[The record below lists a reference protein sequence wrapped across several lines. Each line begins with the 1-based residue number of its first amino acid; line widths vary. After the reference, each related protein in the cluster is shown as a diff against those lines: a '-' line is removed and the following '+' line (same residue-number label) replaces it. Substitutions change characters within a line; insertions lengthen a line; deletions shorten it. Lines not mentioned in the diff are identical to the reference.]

1 MQKHF
6 LSALCLSLSMG
17 AFCWTTAVPAS
28 LAASESVN
36 GATSSAVKTQK
47 SDAAAGGPLKQIT
60 EPTNAGN
67 TKPQAAETTV
77 SINSASAQELAAV
90 MNGIGI
96 KKAEAIV
103 SYREQFGPFTEL
115 EQLKEVPGI
124 GSALV
129 ERNLSRLKL

>member
-1 MQKHF
+1 MQKKH
-6 LSALCLSLSMG
+6 LSALCLSLTLG
-17 AFCWTTAVPAS
+17 AFCWTLSAPTAWAAKESGTVAS
-28 LAASESVN
+28 S
-36 GATSSAVKTQK
+36 
-47 SDAAAGGPLKQIT
+47 P
-60 EPTNAGN
+60 
-67 TKPQAAETTV
+67 TKPQAPTSSASKPPVTETAI
-77 SINSASAQELAAV
+77 SINSATAQELASI

-103 SYREQFGPFTEL
+103 SYRQQFGPFTEL

>member
-1 MQKHF
+1 MQKNF

-17 AFCWTTAVPAS
+17 AFCWATSAPAS
-28 LAASESVN
+28 LAASGPVN
-36 GATSSAVKTQK
+36 DAASGTVKAQKAEGATGGAVK
-47 SDAAAGGPLKQIT
+47 QIA
-60 EPTNAGN
+60 ESTNAGSHQ
-67 TKPQAAETTV
+67 PQTAENTV

>member
-6 LSALCLSLSMG
+6 LSALCLSLTMS
-17 AFCWTTAVPAS
+17 AFCWTLTAPGA
-28 LAASESVN
+28 LAAKESTG
-36 GATSSAVKTQK
+36 GAASSAVQ
-47 SDAAAGGPLKQIT
+47 
-60 EPTNAGN
+60 
-67 TKPQAAETTV
+67 TKPASKTNPPPPVTGDATPARTSEATV
-77 SINSASAQELAAV
+77 SINSASAHELAAV
-90 MNGIGI
+90 MNGVGL

-103 SYREQFGPFTEL
+103 SYRQQFGPFTEL

>member
-17 AFCWTTAVPAS
+17 AFCWATAVPAS
-28 LAASESVN
+28 LAASES
-36 GATSSAVKTQK
+36 TSSAVKTQK

-60 EPTNAGN
+60 EPTKAGN

>member
-1 MQKHF
+1 MQKNV
-6 LSALCLSLSMG
+6 LSALCLSLTMG
-17 AFCWTTAVPAS
+17 AFCWTLTAPGA
-28 LAASESVN
+28 LAAKENTS
-36 GATSSAVKTQK
+36 GAASSAVQAKPASKAPPTP
-47 SDAAAGGPLKQIT
+47 SAASGTMSSRST
-60 EPTNAGN
+60 E
-67 TKPQAAETTV
+67 AAV

-90 MNGIGI
+90 MNGVGL

-103 SYREQFGPFTEL
+103 SYRQQFGPFTEL

>member
-1 MQKHF
+1 MQNKY
-6 LSALCLSLSMG
+6 LSALCLSLTLG
-17 AFCWTTAVPAS
+17 AFCWTLTAPTA
-28 LAASESVN
+28 LAAKESGTV
-36 GATSSAVKTQK
+36 ASSPAKPQAAASSAVKPQT
-47 SDAAAGGPLKQIT
+47 T
-60 EPTNAGN
+60 ETA
-67 TKPQAAETTV
+67 V
-77 SINSASAQELAAV
+77 SINSATAQELASV

-103 SYREQFGPFTEL
+103 SYRQQFGPFTEL